1 MADRFYPGHSDKV
14 APQAFGAGRQN
25 DEQGAGAASV
35 VLTSDIEGYRTE
47 SQIDVPD
54 ERANWLVAEGF
65 AAYADD
71 YATAHPDYVAKRIKQ
86 DGTVEDI
93 TPEPDPEPVE

>member
-14 APQAFGAGRQN
+14 APQAFGEGRQN
-25 DEQGAGAASV
+25 DQQGDGTASV
-35 VLTSDIEGYRTE
+35 VLTADVEGYRAE

-71 YATAHPDYVAKRIKQ
+71 YATAHPGYVAKRIKQ
-86 DGTVEDI
+86 DGTEEDI
-93 TPEPDPEPVE
+93 TPAPEPEPDE